1 MKLPSAY
8 QEIISPYIAT
18 ARGFLESGEKLSA
31 IAFVGNFSTKEMVQV
46 TLDFHDDASKNSST
60 LAIQM
65 SAKSIDADFIFIAM
79 EAWGLKK
86 KYVPRYKEI
95 LEEFGSIGNCPY
107 REDIISFS
115 LETANGI
122 WSGTAP
128 IRPKPPSKKRRTF
141 GELTF
146 IFADGVEGRFAGL
159 LPLKNDVTSAIH

>member
-1 MKLPSAY
+1 MKLPEAY
-8 QEIISPYIAT
+8 QEIISPYIST
-18 ARGFLESGEKLSA
+18 VRGFLESGEKLSA

-46 TLDFHDDASKNSST
+46 ALDSRNDASKDSAS

-95 LEEFGSIGNCPY
+95 LEEFGSIASCPY
-107 REDIISFS
+107 REDIVSFS
-115 LETANGI
+115 LEAANGV

-141 GELTF
+141 GEVTY
-146 IFADGVEGRFAGL
+146 IFADAAEGRFVGL
-159 LPLKNDVTSAIH
+159 LPKKNGDTSTAH